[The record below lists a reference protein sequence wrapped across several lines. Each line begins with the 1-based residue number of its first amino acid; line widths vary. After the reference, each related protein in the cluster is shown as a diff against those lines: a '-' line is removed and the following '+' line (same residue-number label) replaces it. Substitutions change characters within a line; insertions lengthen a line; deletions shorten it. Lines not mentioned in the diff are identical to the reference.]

1 LGSWNVRTMCPGL
14 KDDDDLQY
22 TSSIQKSVLIDCE
35 LYKLNIDIA
44 AFQETRL
51 ADVGSIQEANY
62 TFFWQGKSAKE
73 NRLHSVGFA
82 VSNKLVKLIET
93 PIGNSECIISLRLQ
107 TTIGS
112 VNIIS
117 AYAPTLNCSP
127 EEKDKFYDLHQVV
140 KGIPPTEQLFL
151 LGDFNARVG
160 ADNNSWP
167 DCLGYFGIG
176 KMNINGRFCA
186 QNQLCI
192 TNSYFAVK
200 DHHKVSWRHPRSG
213 HWHQLDLV
221 IGKRKTRTFHSAD
234 CDTDHSLIISKVKI
248 TAKKLH
254 RAKPRSK

>member
-1 LGSWNVRTMCPGL
+1 
-14 KDDDDLQY
+14 
-22 TSSIQKSVLIDCE
+22 
-35 LYKLNIDIA
+35 
-44 AFQETRL
+44 L

-73 NRLHSVGFA
+73 SHLHGISFCCEQQV
-82 VSNKLVKLIET
+82 ET
-93 PIGNSECIISLRLQ
+93 PTGNSERIISLGLQ

-117 AYAPTLNCSP
+117 AYAPTLNSSP
-127 EEKDKFYDLHQVV
+127 EEKDKFYDTLHQVV
-140 KGIPPTEQLFL
+140 KGIPPTEQLCL

-176 KMNINGRFCA
+176 KMNINGQRLLEFCT

-192 TNSYFAVK
+192 TNSYFAGK
-200 DHHKVSWRHPRSG
+200 GCHKVSWRHPRSG

-221 IGKRKTRTFHSAD
+221 IVKRKDLPSVQKTRTFHSAD
-234 CDTDHSLIISKVKI
+234 CDTDHSLIISKALDLCMFGKSLPEKAEELWEGLRTAI
-248 TAKKLH
+248 HETAK
-254 RAKPRSK
+254 